1 MNMLMRAAA
10 AVSVVLA
17 ASGCALLGGA
27 KAPKNL
33 MTLNATAPTP
43 GPIARSGNAAETV
56 TVEDP
61 IVAKEIRTTRVAA
74 QTGSTVIAYIKD
86 LTLIDTP
93 DKLFKNLVAETILRT
108 TNRVVLDPR
117 QSSLDPGLLVSGRL
131 TDFGYEGGQGTVL
144 VRYDAAL
151 SIAGGTRV
159 DTRRFEARAPADGTA
174 ATVGPALNQAAN
186 EVAVQV
192 AQWIGNGR

>member
-1 MNMLMRAAA
+1 MRQVMRAAA
-10 AVSVVLA
+10 AALMVA
-17 ASGCALLGGA
+17 ALSGCALMGG

-33 MTLNATAPTP
+33 ITLSATAPSP

-86 LTLIDTP
+86 LTLVDTP
-93 DKLFKNLVAETILRT
+93 DKLMKNLIAETILRT
-108 TNRVVLDPR
+108 TNRVVLDPK

-151 SIAGGTRV
+151 STAGGTRV
-159 DTRRFEARAPADGTA
+159 ETRRFEARAPANGTA

-186 EVAVQV
+186 EVAGQV
-192 AQWIGNGR
+192 AQWVGNGR